1 MPTITRNPDG
11 SVKTINGVDI
21 NSISSNNTPNNLTT
35 SWPSAT
41 ADPLKFN
48 AQQFISDMANIAGSD
63 DWDGFVRNEP
73 LYLDEYPVNLDYY
86 AGSGDPRYPMNVAMK
101 DMYDEFLPRQAA
113 YQEVVE
119 AGGCQIINE
128 YICDSD
134 GNPILKV
141 SEQCKTT
148 TNISIIQ
155 SEEII
160 NFVNNSFAN
169 AVKEESDSFINY
181 LKINY
186 INNGWNIQLFDV
198 SMLYLFLIKI
208 TKQNNSNFYIKYF
221 YDQKD
226 YVSSVLN
233 IPLIISEM
241 DDNFLDSTDNPL
253 DFLKYMQ
260 SGSPVFNQS

>member
-21 NSISSNNTPNNLTT
+21 NSISSSKMPTNLST

-48 AQQFISDMANIAGSD
+48 AKQFISDMANAAGND

-73 LYLDEYPVNLDYY
+73 LYLDEYPVDLNYY

-113 YQEVVE
+113 YQEVVD
-119 AGGCQIINE
+119 AGGCQIVNE
-128 YICDSD
+128 YICDAD
-134 GNPILKV
+134 GNPIV
-141 SEQCKTT
+141 RASQQCK
-148 TNISIIQ
+148 NIVNINVIQ
-155 SEEII
+155 TEEIVD
-160 NFVNNSFAN
+160 FVNTSYAN
-169 AVKEESDSFINY
+169 ALKAESDSFINF
-181 LKINY
+181 LNTDY
-186 INNGWNIQLFDV
+186 INNGWDIQLFDV
-198 SMLYLFLIKI
+198 PMLYLFLIKI
-208 TKQNNSNFYIKYF
+208 TKTNSSNIYTKYF

-233 IPLIISEM
+233 IPLKVSEM
-241 DDNFLDSTDNPL
+241 DENFLDSTDKPL
-253 DFLKYMQ
+253 DFLKAMQ
-260 SGSPVFNQS
+260 AVSPIFNQ